1 MDNFEGPLFCL
12 SHRPLMAMYSNIKES
27 VLTSYLYETQI
38 NKVKKCGLFPQVT
51 FVRPYRLAYIE
62 KTIRPCMYLSLLLFS
77 CQVMSNSL
85 WPPRLQY
92 ARLHCSPP
100 SPWVCSSLCPL
111 SRWCYLTISSSV
123 TLFFFCLKSFPASG
137 SFSMSHLFKEGGQNI
152 EASASALVLPMNIQG
167 WLPLDLTGL
176 VSIYETK

>member
-1 MDNFEGPLFCL
+1 MWLVSPSDLCWALQIGIYRKD
-12 SHRPLMAMYSNIKES
+12 H
-27 VLTSYLYETQI
+27 TSMH
-38 NKVKKCGLFPQVT
+38 V
-51 FVRPYRLAYIE
+51 
-62 KTIRPCMYLSLLLFS
+62 SLLLFS

-111 SRWCYLTISSSV
+111 SWWCYLTISSSV
-123 TLFFFCLKSFPASG
+123 TLFSFCLKSFPATG

-152 EASASALVLPMNIQG
+152 EASASASVLPMNIQG
-167 WLPLDLTGL
+167 WFPLGLISLISLRSKGLPRVTSSTTVQKHQFFGAQPSLWSYSHICTRLL
-176 VSIYETK
+176 ERP

>member
-12 SHRPLMAMYSNIKES
+12 LHRPLMAMYSNIKES

-85 WPPRLQY
+85 
-92 ARLHCSPP
+92 
-100 SPWVCSSLCPL
+100 
-111 SRWCYLTISSSV
+111 
-123 TLFFFCLKSFPASG
+123 
-137 SFSMSHLFKEGGQNI
+137 
-152 EASASALVLPMNIQG
+152 
-167 WLPLDLTGL
+167 
-176 VSIYETK
+176 